1 MPRKIKLG
9 DLVEVTE
16 RQTPRYL
23 KKYYKK
29 TGLVLNTTH
38 KPYGLRT
45 VNSARVY
52 FDCGDVIEFYRES
65 RPYLDDLTSTSED
78 YNESR

>member
-1 MPRKIKLG
+1 MTREIKLG
-9 DLVEVTE
+9 DLVEVTG
-16 RQTPRYL
+16 RQMPRYL
-23 KKYYKK
+23 KEYYKK
-29 TGLVLNTTH
+29 IGLVLNTAH
-38 KPYGLRT
+38 KPYGLR
-45 VNSARVY
+45 VLNNARVY